1 MFVLV
6 LDFGKL
12 TQDSSLLLD
21 SGEHT
26 GIEGSCWVLVLMS
39 AFSEFG
45 DQFFGCMW
53 GYSKWLKRWLFFPP
67 FFSSFFFFYFFLF
80 SLWIYYP
87 SSTLSI
93 YSTLRR
99 ENCRC
104 SQRLQ
109 SFRKS
114 VGCNI
119 SQMRAISLSG
129 AAHVFIWSE
138 KTQFSKEL
146 KCAWRNST
154 PWGCL
159 WIVGHGCAAPSLA
172 GSWTRGY
179 WVLLQLV

>member
-1 MFVLV
+1 MTSDIKTVHSTWLGGNS
-6 LDFGKL
+6 LKL
-12 TQDSSLLLD
+12 NCNYDGCKKLHDDSWWWLRGEMVML
-21 SGEHT
+21 SGVGWLQGEF
-26 GIEGSCWVLVLMS
+26 S
-39 AFSEFG
+39 AL
-45 DQFFGCMW
+45 C
-53 GYSKWLKRWLFFPP
+53 
-67 FFSSFFFFYFFLF
+67 FSSFFFFYFFLF

-129 AAHVFIWSE
+129 AAHVFSWSE